1 MQMTVDHVQSRV
13 PVTVLTI
20 HGDIDASNYEQV
32 IAKARELYAAGARRL
47 LLDLS
52 DVPFMGSSGVVALH
66 SIALLMRGETP
77 PDPDAGWQVFHS
89 IDHAR
94 AGGVQ
99 QQVLGGRVDVA
110 PRPLEHGAPGD
121 GVHPRRI
128 VEEVDGTDR
137 QLRRRHD
144 P

>member
-1 MQMTVDHVQSRV
+1 MQITVDQIQSRV
-13 PVTVLTI
+13 PVTVLAI

-32 IAKARELYAAGARRL
+32 IAKGRELYAAGARHL

-77 PDPDAGWQVFHS
+77 PNPEAGWQAFHA

-99 QQVLGGRVDVA
+99 QQVKLLNPQPKVSRT
-110 PRPLEHGAPGD
+110 LQITSIGD
-121 GVHPRRI
+121 FFEI
-128 VEEVDGTDR
+128 YTDK
-137 QLRRRHD
+137 QAAIASF
-144 P
+144 

>member
-1 MQMTVDHVQSRV
+1 MQMTSEQVQGRV
-13 PVTVLTI
+13 PVTILAI

-32 IAKARELYAAGARRL
+32 IAQARQLFAAGARHL

-77 PDPDAGWQVFHS
+77 PDPEAGWQAFHA

-94 AGGVQ
+94 AGGIQ
-99 QQVLGGRVDVA
+99 QHVKLFGPQPKVDRTLQMTNLSDFFEIYTNKQA
-110 PRPLEHGAPGD
+110 AIESF
-121 GVHPRRI
+121 
-128 VEEVDGTDR
+128 
-137 QLRRRHD
+137 Q
-144 P
+144 

>member
-1 MQMTVDHVQSRV
+1 MQMTSEQVQGRV
-13 PVTVLTI
+13 PVTILAI

-32 IAKARELYAAGARRL
+32 IAQARQLFASGARHL

-77 PDPDAGWQVFHS
+77 PDPDSGWQAFHT

-99 QQVLGGRVDVA
+99 QQVKLFGPQPKVSRTLQMTSMSDFF
-110 PRPLEHGAPGD
+110 EIH
-121 GVHPRRI
+121 
-128 VEEVDGTDR
+128 TDK
-137 QLRRRHD
+137 QAAIESFQ
-144 P
+144 